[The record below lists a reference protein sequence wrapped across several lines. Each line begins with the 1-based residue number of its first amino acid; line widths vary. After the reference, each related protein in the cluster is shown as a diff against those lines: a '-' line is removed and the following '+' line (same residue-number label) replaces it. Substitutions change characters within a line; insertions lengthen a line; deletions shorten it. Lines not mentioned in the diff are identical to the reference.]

1 MKKRR
6 RAIKTRNIQTIQDR
20 KTKELY
26 REVQRQV
33 REVNQRLNSLE
44 RKHARGTWSSGKLM
58 TRIQSN
64 KTKGLLYKGKRIKL
78 KPKMTKTNLVQ
89 VQKATRQFLESAT
102 STSKGISRVRKE
114 TIKSLKSTLNLD
126 KNKES
131 RITDKDAETMY
142 NMLSDKDFNRFNK
155 STNTEE
161 YIGASGI
168 WSEIDY
174 ANRNN
179 LTENEF
185 IKRLENLRMQD
196 FSIDEQQ
203 AAIRIYEKYV
213 L

>member
-44 RKHARGTWSSGKLM
+44 RRHARGTWSSGKLM

-89 VQKATRQFLESAT
+89 VQKATKQFLESST
-102 STSKGISRVRKE
+102 STNKGIKKVRE
-114 TIKSLKSTLNLD
+114 STIKSIKDTLNLGRD
-126 KNKES
+126 KTQ
-131 RITDKDAETMY
+131 RISDKDAEFLY
-142 NMLSDKDFNRFNK
+142 
-155 STNTEE
+155 STLEDRKIRDLIDE
-161 YIGASGI
+161 IGASTV
-168 WSEIDY
+168 WWEVDLARQQHTSEY
-174 ANRNN
+174 
-179 LTENEF
+179 EF
-185 IKRLENLRMQD
+185 VERLNMYIEQGMDDDLR
-196 FSIDEQQ
+196 EQ
-203 AAIRIYEKYV
+203 AIHIYNTYV
-213 L
+213 I